1 MASLLD
7 SASQPQISL
16 LTNLA
21 VDSLLQGSVDGA
33 AIAEFCRE
41 VPTVAVRH
49 LPGLH
54 AKAYVADDRMAIVTS
69 GNLTS
74 GSLHRNYEYGIQISD
89 PLLVRRIASDLQE
102 YGSLGVSVS
111 IKEMDYIAEITT
123 TLREK
128 QSTQIDSARAD
139 LRQEFEDH
147 LENVSESVMQ
157 LRGKLGESTNS
168 IFARTILY
176 LLRGNPMTT
185 QDINERIRGIH
196 PDLCNDGVDRVIN
209 GVRFGKKWK
218 HSVRN
223 AQQFLKRGGQVELVE
238 GYWRV
243 AKEK

>member
-1 MASLLD
+1 
-7 SASQPQISL
+7 
-16 LTNLA
+16 
-21 VDSLLQGSVDGA
+21 
-33 AIAEFCRE
+33 
-41 VPTVAVRH
+41 
-49 LPGLH
+49 
-54 AKAYVADDRMAIVTS
+54 
-69 GNLTS
+69 
-74 GSLHRNYEYGIQISD
+74 
-89 PLLVRRIASDLQE
+89 
-102 YGSLGVSVS
+102 
-111 IKEMDYIAEITT
+111 MDYIAEITT